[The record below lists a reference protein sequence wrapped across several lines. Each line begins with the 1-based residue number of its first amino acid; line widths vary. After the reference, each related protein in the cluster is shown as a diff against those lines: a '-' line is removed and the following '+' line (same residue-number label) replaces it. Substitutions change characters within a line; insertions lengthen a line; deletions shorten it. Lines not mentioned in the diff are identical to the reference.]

1 MKQYKFNIMY
11 VKFIYKIKYDVFKS
25 LIFKMLQMVAL
36 QWFFRAAVFILQPFS
51 GLLIY
56 DIW

>member
-36 QWFFRAAVFILQPFS
+36 PWFFRAAVFILQPFS